1 MPILPHDAQLAL
13 PFSHQPVRA
22 LFIKRWGVLLEPAG
36 PTAELSF
43 DPALFSPGAVDAL
56 YRARQAGWLLY
67 LIGNEEAVARGRVSD
82 ERWAEFEGA
91 LLAHLAG
98 RGAGVVRSYACL
110 DHHLGKGS
118 HQRRSVFQLPDTGV
132 FYHASQHDGVALGES
147 WVIGDS
153 TLDLAGGERAGCRV
167 AAVRTGLALGDRE
180 LEVDP
185 ALWGERL
192 GDVVDALSVALRK
205 AAG

>member
-1 MPILPHDAQLAL
+1 MPTLPHEAQHSP
-13 PFSHQPVRA
+13 PFAHQPIRA
-22 LFIKRWGVLLEPAG
+22 LFIKRWGVLLEPG
-36 PTAELSF
+36 EPPAELAF
-43 DPALFSPGAVDAL
+43 APDLFSPGAVDAL
-56 YRARQAGWLLY
+56 YRARQAGWRLY

-82 ERWAEFEGA
+82 ERWAAFEAA

-98 RGAGVVRSYACL
+98 RGAAVCRSYACL
-110 DHHLGKGS
+110 DHPEGKGS

-132 FYHASQHDGVALGES
+132 FYHAAQHDDVALGES

-167 AAVRTGLALGDRE
+167 AAVRTGLALRDRE

-185 ALWGERL
+185 AMWGERL
-192 GDVVDALSVALRK
+192 GEVVDALSIALRR